1 MKFFLILFIFAVF
14 LFSKEVV
21 IEVKQMHCPLCTS
34 MVKKAIKNVEG
45 VTKVKVKLQDKKA
58 VINFD
63 ESKTNIATILE
74 AIKTT
79 SYVGEVV
86 KP

>member
-1 MKFFLILFIFAVF
+1 MKKILILFIFTVS

-21 IEVKQMHCPLCTS
+21 IEVAQMHCPLCTS
-34 MVKKAIKNVEG
+34 MVKKAIKKVEG
-45 VTKVKVKLQDKKA
+45 VTSVKVKLQDKKA
-58 VINFD
+58 VVNYDETKIN
-63 ESKTNIATILE
+63 TATILE

-79 SYVGEVV
+79 SYEGVVV

>member
-1 MKFFLILFIFAVF
+1 MKKFLILFIFALS

-34 MVKKAIKNVEG
+34 MVKKSIKKVEG
-45 VTKVKVKLQDKKA
+45 VSSVKVKLQDKKA
-58 VINFD
+58 VVNFD
-63 ESKTNIATILE
+63 ENKTNIQAILE

-79 SYVGEVV
+79 SYEGEVV